1 MGALAGVSGLGMEP
15 QHWLTLVFGALGLAL
30 QAGVLAVG
38 FTWKLATVKEA
49 LSEDII
55 SHRDEVKDEM
65 AADRRIV
72 GEALQALRQKINDVE
87 LEGAKNYVRRES
99 WHQAMNQLQ
108 TQLQAADK
116 AAEERVL
123 RIESKLDRL
132 TERISEPSQRGR
144 G

>member
-1 MGALAGVSGLGMEP
+1 MGLGMEF
-15 QHWLTLVFGALGLAL
+15 QHWLTLVFGAIGLAL

-38 FTWKLATVKEA
+38 FTWKLAGVKEA
-49 LSEDII
+49 LSKDII
-55 SHRDEVKDEM
+55 NHRDEVKDEL
-65 AADRRIV
+65 ASDRRMI
-72 GEALQALRQKINDVE
+72 GESLSALRQKINDVE

-123 RIESKLDRL
+123 RIEAKLDRL
-132 TERISEPSQRGR
+132 AERISEPPARGR
-144 G
+144 AS